1 MQYTVKKN
9 VTDYLFVFFFWA
21 SALPKEINSYRD
33 YQWPKEEKRKK
44 GKGKK
49 KKKEKS
55 KKIIEMKPYSL
66 WPGS

>member
-9 VTDYLFVFFFWA
+9 VIDYLFVFFLWA

-49 KKKEKS
+49 KKKRKE
-55 KKIIEMKPYSL
+55 
-66 WPGS
+66 